1 VFANRAGFQTSML
14 AVTVAA
20 DSATEIALL
29 LDSVSAP
36 GGKRYAMPMAEFQS
50 RSRWI
55 GTNSALIARQELAG
69 RENMGVGDALRY
81 SLSYLRKGLV
91 LDDAIACVYINGLPS
106 PMTVANDIR
115 VGDVEAIEVYGLR
128 SDYTNTLGRRWPGKA
143 PCGNSALERRRLP
156 GGNSTQAT
164 GLQSSTRYSRAPMDR
179 FVRAVVIWLK
189 DR

>member
-1 VFANRAGFQTSML
+1 M
-14 AVTVAA
+14 
-20 DSATEIALL
+20 DSI
-29 LDSVSAP
+29 SAP

-69 RENMGVGDALRY
+69 RENMGVGDALRF

-91 LDDAIACVYINGLPS
+91 LDDAIACIYINGLPS

-128 SDYTNTLGRRWPGKA
+128 ADYTNTLARRWPDKA

-156 GGNSTQAT
+156 GGHSSPAT
-164 GLQSSTRYSRAPMDR
+164 GLQSGTHYTRAPMDR
-179 FVRAVVIWLK
+179 FVRAVVIWL
-189 DR
+189 RGR